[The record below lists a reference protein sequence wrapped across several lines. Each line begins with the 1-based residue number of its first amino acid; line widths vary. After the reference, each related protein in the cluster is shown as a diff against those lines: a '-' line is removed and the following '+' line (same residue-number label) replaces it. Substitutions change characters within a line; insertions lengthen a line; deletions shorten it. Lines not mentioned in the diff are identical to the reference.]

1 MKKSYLL
8 FIVAAGMMFA
18 ACGNNSDKQPK
29 YKDASASI
37 EDRVND
43 LMSRMTFEEKCMQ
56 ISQYFTGTNDNSNN
70 IGEAVAKVP
79 AEVGS
84 MIYFDKEI
92 GLRNSVQKKAVEE
105 SRLGIPILFG
115 YDVIHG
121 FVTIYPIG
129 LAQACSWDPSLT
141 ERAASMAAREARA
154 GGIDWTFSPMIDV
167 AHDPRW
173 GRISEGF
180 GEDPYTTARF
190 AVAAV
195 NGFQGDDLTDRNH
208 VAACVK
214 HFVGYGA
221 SEGGRD
227 YVYTEIAPSTLWN
240 MYIPPYEAAVKAGA
254 ASLMTSF
261 NDINGTPA
269 TANNYLLRD
278 VLKGR
283 WGFKGLVVSDWADI
297 DQMIGQGY
305 AVDLKEATE
314 LAINAGTD
322 LDMMSHAYDTHLK
335 ELVDEGKVSMK
346 TIDDAVRRVLT
357 LKFRLGLFENPYT
370 PEMADSAKYL
380 LADAKDAAQRLA
392 EESIVLLKNEGNVLP
407 LTAGKAKRIALIGPL
422 ADNRDDLMGNWH
434 AHGSGDDVATIYEV
448 MKKEMTDAEV
458 RYAQG
463 CDIEGN
469 TTDGYQS
476 ARSLAAWADVAVVCL
491 GEKLSWSGENASMAS
506 ISLKEGQERLLAEVK
521 KTAKKVVVVLSN
533 GRPLELPRVEKNADA
548 MVEMWQLGTMGA
560 YALTNIL
567 TGKVVPSGKL
577 SVTFP
582 YSVGQIPIYYNARR
596 ASRPDDQGRYKD
608 VQEAP
613 LYPFGYGLSYTTFE
627 YGELKVSKTE
637 FGRGDKLTATID
649 VKNTGEYDA
658 KETVHFFIADPAC
671 RTLTRPVKELKYF
684 DKKMIK
690 KGETQ
695 TFTFEIDPERDF
707 GHYDHDGH
715 WFLEPGE
722 YDVIVGNQT
731 VKLTMK

>member
-506 ISLKEGQERLLAEVK
+506 ISLKEGQVRLLAEVK

>member
-8 FIVAAGMMFA
+8 FIVAAGLMFA
-18 ACGNNSDKQPK
+18 ACSNNSDKQPK

-70 IGEAVAKVP
+70 IGEAAAKVP

-195 NGFQGDDLTDRNH
+195 NGFQGDDLSDRNH

-269 TANNYLLRD
+269 TANEYLLRD

-380 LADAKDAAQRLA
+380 LADAKEAAQRLA

-469 TTDGYQS
+469 TTDGYQA

-690 KGETQ
+690 RGETQ

>member
-1 MKKSYLL
+1 MKKLHL
-8 FIVAAGMMFA
+8 FFIVAAGLMFA

-195 NGFQGDDLTDRNH
+195 NGFQGDDLTDRKH

-269 TANNYLLRD
+269 TANDYLLRD

-380 LADAKDAAQRLA
+380 LADAKEAAQRLA

-448 MKKEMTDAEV
+448 MKKEMADAEV

-469 TTDGYQS
+469 TTNGYQS

-613 LYPFGYGLSYTTFE
+613 LYPFGHGLSYTTFE

>member
-1 MKKSYLL
+1 MKKLYSF
-8 FIVAAGMMFA
+8 FIVAVCLIVA
-18 ACGNNSDKQPK
+18 ACSDNSAKQPE
-29 YKDASASI
+29 YKDANASI
-37 EDRVND
+37 EDRVDD
-43 LMSRMTFEEKCMQ
+43 LLDRMTFEEKCMQ

-70 IGEAVAKVP
+70 IGEALGKVP
-79 AEVGS
+79 AEGGS

-92 GLRNSVQKKAVEE
+92 ALRNSVQKKAVEE

-129 LAQACSWDPSLT
+129 LAQACSWNPSLT
-141 ERAASMAAREARA
+141 EHAASMAAREARA

-195 NGFQGDDLTDRNH
+195 KGFQGDDLSDRNH

-240 MYIPPYEAAVKAGA
+240 MYIPPYEAAVKNGV

-269 TANNYLLRD
+269 TANNYLLRT

-283 WGFKGLVVSDWADI
+283 WAFKGLVVSDWADI

-305 AVDLKEATE
+305 AADLKEATE

-335 ELVDEGKVSMK
+335 ELVDEGKVKMK
-346 TIDDAVRRVLT
+346 TIDDAVKRILT

-370 PEMADSAKYL
+370 PEVADSAKYL
-380 LADAKDAAQRLA
+380 LPDAKEAAQRLA
-392 EESIVLLKNEGNVLP
+392 EESIVLLKNEGSVLP
-407 LTAGKAKRIALIGPL
+407 LTEGKVRRVAVVGPL

-434 AHGSGDDVATIYEV
+434 AHGAGDDVATIFEV
-448 MKKEMTDAEV
+448 MKEKMTSAEV
-458 RYAQG
+458 RYTAG

-476 ARSLAAWADVAVVCL
+476 ARSLATWADVVVLCL
-491 GEKLSWSGENASMAS
+491 GEKFSWSGENASKAS
-506 ISLKEGQERLLAEVK
+506 ISLPEGQGKLLEAVK
-521 KTAKKVVVVLSN
+521 KTGKPVVVVLSN

-548 MVEMWQLGTMGA
+548 IVEMWQLGTMGA

-567 TGKVVPSGKL
+567 TGEVVPSGKL

-582 YSVGQIPIYYNARR
+582 YSVGQIPIYYNSRR
-596 ASRPDDQGRYKD
+596 ASRTGNQGRYTD
-608 VQEAP
+608 VPEAP

-627 YGELKVSKTE
+627 YGELKVSKTK
-637 FGRGDKLTATID
+637 FGYKDRLTATID
-649 VKNTGEYDA
+649 VKNTGNYDA

-671 RTLTRPVKELKYF
+671 RRLTRPVKELKYF
-684 DKKMIK
+684 DKQLIK
-690 KGETQ
+690 KGETK
-695 TFTFEIDPERDF
+695 TFTFEIDPELDF
-707 GHYDHDGH
+707 GHYDNDGN
-715 WFLEPGE
+715 WFLEDGE
-722 YDVIVGNQT
+722 YDIIVGDQM
-731 VKLTMK
+731 VKLTLK

>member
-8 FIVAAGMMFA
+8 FIVAAGLMFA
-18 ACGNNSDKQPK
+18 ACSNNSDKQPK

-70 IGEAVAKVP
+70 IDEAVAKVP

-380 LADAKDAAQRLA
+380 LADAKEAAQRLA

-407 LTAGKAKRIALIGPL
+407 LTAGKAKRVALIGPL